1 MTTTLIASLFCMDN
15 FFPILAGLLGAAACG
30 WFLKGFL
37 KSGGSDDTDLK
48 AKLDKASADL
58 QSEKERN
65 AKLTAE
71 NKKKNSNR
79 NDSAMALG
87 TAAAAV
93 VGVSVSEHEQLKNKL
108 KNIQGEAKTAL
119 EAKTTLEA
127 ELQAAKNRAAE
138 ANALNSEVETQ
149 KTRIEGLARA
159 LDASKADA
167 EKYKSEF
174 EFANSERSKLSTQIA
189 SSDLG
194 TLKKQIEKLEADL
207 NASRLSNSLLQS
219 ENTNLKNGPKTLG
232 ANMDIKAAAPK
243 ADDTEKLKTL
253 EAELVSLKH
262 SNARLQKESET
273 NKLAINAA
281 VNEANSKTGTEITD
295 LRRKLKVTEAELLNA
310 KTENTKLA
318 SFTSTSNVVVNA
330 PAAPVAE
337 VKEATPAPVATP
349 VVHHEIKKDDLTK
362 IEGIGPKIAEMI
374 QAKGIHTFCDLADAS
389 TSELQSIL
397 DEGGPAY
404 RIANPGTWAEQ
415 AGLLCAGKIEEFNA
429 LCLEL
434 DGGVRVS
441 KTEVTEEAA
450 PVEAETIAVV
460 AEAAPVEAEVVN
472 NDAHNEAMEAA
483 KANPS
488 DLKVL
493 EGVGPVLERVLN
505 EGGIY
510 TYAQLAAA
518 SVSSL
523 KAILEASGDI
533 LHQPDTWPEQASLLR
548 DGKMDAFHA
557 LCDDLKGGLR
567 M

>member
-1 MTTTLIASLFCMDN
+1 MKTILIASLFCMDN
-15 FFPILAGLLGAAACG
+15 FLPILIGLLGAGLLG
-30 WFLKGFL
+30 WLLKGFL
-37 KSGGSDDTDLK
+37 KGGSADDSSYKTKYDALALDLQK
-48 AKLDKASADL
+48 EKDRNVKLSAD
-58 QSEKERN
+58 
-65 AKLTAE
+65 
-71 NKKKNSNR
+71 NKKKTSR
-79 NDSAMALG
+79 NDGAAPMAV
-87 TAAAAV
+87 AAAV
-93 VGVSVSEHEQLKNKL
+93 AGVSIAEHEQLKNKL

-119 EAKTTLEA
+119 EAKTSLET

-149 KTRIEGLARA
+149 KTRIEGLSRA

-167 EKYKSEF
+167 EKFKSEF

-207 NASRLSNSLLQS
+207 NASRLSNSLLQT

-232 ANMDIKAAAPK
+232 ANMDIKVAAPK
-243 ADDTEKLKTL
+243 ADDTERIKTL
-253 EAELVSLKH
+253 EAELVTLKH

-295 LRRKLKVTEAELLNA
+295 LRRKLKVTEAELVNA

-330 PAAPVAE
+330 PAPTPTPEPVAVTPVAE
-337 VKEATPAPVATP
+337 VVAPV
-349 VVHHEIKKDDLTK
+349 VQDVKKDDLTK

-415 AGLLCAGKIEEFNA
+415 AALLCAGKIEEFNA

-434 DGGVRVS
+434 DGGVRVE
-441 KTEVTEEAA
+441 KTAIAEETITEETA
-450 PVEAETIAVV
+450 PVVENTIVETTETVAPAAIA
-460 AEAAPVEAEVVN
+460 P
-472 NDAHNEAMEAA
+472 NETA
-483 KANPS
+483 KANPD

-505 EGGIY
+505 DGGIY
-510 TYAQLAAA
+510 TYAQLADA
-518 SVSSL
+518 SVSHL
-523 KAILEASGDI
+523 KGILEASGDI
-533 LHQPDTWPEQASLLR
+533 LHQPDTWPQQAGLLR